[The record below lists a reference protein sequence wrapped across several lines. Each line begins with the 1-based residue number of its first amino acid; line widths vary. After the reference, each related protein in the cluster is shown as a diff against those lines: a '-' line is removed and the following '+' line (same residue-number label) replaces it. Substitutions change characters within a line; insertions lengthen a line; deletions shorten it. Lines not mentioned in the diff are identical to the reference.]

1 MQFLFPPITKH
12 FSVMALMSSSHIC
25 PLKFSIKS
33 YYQQWN
39 IWKEWMPWKLISK
52 RFSIKINP
60 KTAGGA
66 RGRGQSN
73 WPTLWFFVLHSWRIA
88 ATKPLFSDFS
98 YLSCLRFLWKFH
110 LILVSHSEFMTCFSD
125 SIKYL
130 SWSFYENS

>member
-1 MQFLFPPITKH
+1 MQFLFPPIKKH
-12 FSVMALMSSSHIC
+12 FSVMALMSSSHTC
-25 PLKFSIKS
+25 ALKFSIKS

-39 IWKEWMPWKLISK
+39 IWKEWMTWKLISK
-52 RFSIKINP
+52 KISININP
-60 KTAGGA
+60 KRAGGA

-73 WPTLWFFVLHSWRIA
+73 WPTLWFFALHSWRIA